1 MSLGPVMVGVASYEL
16 DATEREMLLH
26 PMVGAVILF
35 TRNYNNIEQ
44 LQKLVE
50 DIHNL
55 REPKL
60 LVCVDHEGGRVQR
73 FRESFSAIPPAGCYG
88 DIYDQDHARGRRL
101 AETAGWLMAVELR
114 AVGIDFSFA
123 PVLDLN
129 FGRSQ
134 VIGDRSF
141 HRQPNAVAELA
152 QSFMHGMSTAG
163 MAATGKHFPGHGAVE
178 VDTHAAIAQDERRYA
193 DIEQED
199 LIPFRRMIDNG
210 LAAVMPAH
218 VMYPNV
224 DANPAGF
231 SRFWLQEVLRR
242 RLKFQGVIFSDD
254 LLMEGAAVAGS
265 VADRAEAA
273 LAAGCDMALV
283 CNDFNAMCE
292 VLDRVQS
299 FDNPTSHLRLTR
311 MKGRHPITRAQLH
324 SDPRWKVALN
334 ALNICEQGKLRDL
347 L

>member
-16 DATEREMLLH
+16 DTAERAMLLH

-35 TRNYNNIEQ
+35 TRNYDNIEQ
-44 LQKLVE
+44 LQKLVA
-50 DIHNL
+50 DIHHL

-73 FRESFSAIPPAGCYG
+73 FRQGFSALPPVSCFGEV
-88 DIYDQDHARGRRL
+88 YDKNHARGRRL
-101 AETAGWLMAVELR
+101 AEMAGWLMASELR

-129 FGRSQ
+129 FGCSQ

-141 HRQPNAVAELA
+141 HRKPNAVAELA
-152 QSFMHGMSTAG
+152 QSYMKGMARAG

-178 VDTHAAIAQDERRYA
+178 VDTHAAIARDDRSYV
-193 DIEQED
+193 DIEQDD

-210 LAAVMPAH
+210 LAALMPAH
-218 VMYPNV
+218 VIYPNI

-231 SRFWLQEVLRR
+231 SPFWLQEVLRK

-254 LLMEGAAVAGS
+254 LLMDGAAVAGS
-265 VADRAEAA
+265 VADRADAA

-283 CNDFNAMCE
+283 CNDFEAMGA
-292 VLDRVQS
+292 VLDRVQR
-299 FDNPTSHLRLTR
+299 FDNPASHLRLTR
-311 MKGRHPITRAQLH
+311 MKGRHPITRDQLH
-324 SDPRWKVALN
+324 NDPRWKVALE
-334 ALNICEQGKLRDL
+334 ALAVCEQGKLMDL